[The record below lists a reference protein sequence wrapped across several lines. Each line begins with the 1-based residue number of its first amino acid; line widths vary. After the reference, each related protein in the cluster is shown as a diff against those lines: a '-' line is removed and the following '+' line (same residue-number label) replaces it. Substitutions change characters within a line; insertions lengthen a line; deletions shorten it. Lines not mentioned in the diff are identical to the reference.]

1 MLLKTMRHNLH
12 QILVS
17 LDQTLTTIGC
27 SVLFPDERSYADET
41 LSCRA
46 VRWAKRGTRSWPRR
60 AIDAIF
66 FWEDEHCLSSYRS
79 EEEKK
84 HLPPSLR

>member
-1 MLLKTMRHNLH
+1 MTTFRHNWY

-17 LDQTLTTIGC
+17 LDQTLTTVFC
-27 SVLFPDERSYADET
+27 SIFFPTERSYADET

-46 VRWAKRGTRSWPRR
+46 VRWEACGTRSWPRKV
-60 AIDAIF
+60 IDRIF
-66 FWEDEHCLSSYRS
+66 FWQEEHCLSSYRS

>member
-17 LDQTLTTIGC
+17 LDQTLTTMAC
-27 SVLFPDERSYADET
+27 SVLFPTERSYADET

-46 VRWAKRGTRSWPRR
+46 VRWETCGTRSRPRKV
-60 AIDAIF
+60 IDCIF
-66 FWEDEHCLSSYRS
+66 FWQDEHCLSSYRS
-79 EEEKK
+79 EEEK
-84 HLPPSLR
+84 HLPPGLR